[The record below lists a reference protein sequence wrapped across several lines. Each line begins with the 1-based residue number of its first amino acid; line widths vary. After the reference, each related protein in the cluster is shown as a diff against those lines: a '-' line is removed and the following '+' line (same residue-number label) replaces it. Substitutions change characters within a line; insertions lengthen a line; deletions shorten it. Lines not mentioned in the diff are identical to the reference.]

1 MYEGL
6 DSAIEGDIMTRE
18 EILSMSAGRELDE
31 LIAEKVMGYVFV
43 SDKGLPQGKI
53 FRNEF
58 NLAIYAIDYSSNI
71 LSTWEVVE
79 KFESLSIHKGV
90 LLNGIGKQLQGK
102 GVWDKGYKCEIVV
115 DMPNFK
121 TVCAIGT
128 TAPEAICRAALLA
141 TLELPK

>member
-1 MYEGL
+1 
-6 DSAIEGDIMTRE
+6 
-18 EILSMSAGRELDE
+18 MSAGKELDA
-31 LIAEKVMGYVFV
+31 LIAERIFKYDIKFEDAEYDIDVIQFVNPGDILVFE
-43 SDKGLPQGKI
+43 KNI
-53 FRNEF
+53 FRGQLKN
-58 NLAIYAIDYSSNI
+58 YSTNI
-71 LSTWEVVE
+71 ASAWEVID

-90 LLNGIGKQLQGK
+90 LLNSINKQLEGK